1 MLYAGLRHIMEQR
14 KHCETKY
21 THNILY
27 TIDEAEI
34 VNKMITMR
42 VMTKKVAAV
51 VTTMMTMMC
60 DDDD

>member
-14 KHCETKY
+14 KHCETIY

-27 TIDEAEI
+27 TIDEMKSST
-34 VNKMITMR
+34 KMITMR